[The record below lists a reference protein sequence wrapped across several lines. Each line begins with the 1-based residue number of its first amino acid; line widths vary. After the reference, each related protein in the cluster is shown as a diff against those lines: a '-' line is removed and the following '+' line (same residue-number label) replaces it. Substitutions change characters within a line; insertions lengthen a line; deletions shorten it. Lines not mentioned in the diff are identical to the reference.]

1 VSVIL
6 PAYNLRD
13 TLGRAIDSVVGQ
25 SLGAWE
31 LLVVD
36 DASDDDI
43 GVVVARYDDPRIRA
57 IRRTVNG
64 GVAAAQN
71 TGIDHARGEFVAF
84 LHSDDMLLAEKLQR
98 QVDLLASAGASV
110 GAVESAIEVEWPE
123 RVELWTPTL
132 DTATAF
138 DLLAYRNRVHIS
150 GLMIRRALAAQL
162 RFDERLRGAE
172 DRDFCARLL
181 RSTDVVCS
189 QEPLSRVSKTGPRL
203 SHQNKGPIYVY
214 LLAKYHDDIA
224 TDRRVHA
231 DWNYRIARAFARA
244 GHMREARD
252 AIRRSM
258 RLFPAHP
265 RRWPLWLASFGGDR
279 LTRAAFRVQVR
290 SAELAER
297 ARRP

>member
-1 VSVIL
+1 MSVIL
-6 PAYNLRD
+6 PIYDNRD
-13 TLGRAIDSVVGQ
+13 TLARAVDSVVEQTFGT
-25 SLGAWE
+25 WE

-43 GVVVARYDDPRIRA
+43 EQVVARYDDPRIRF
-57 IRRTVNG
+57 IRRTANG

-71 TGIDHARGEFVAF
+71 TGIDHARGEFVVF
-84 LHSDDMLLAEKLQR
+84 LHSDDTLLAEKLQH
-98 QVDLLASAGASV
+98 QVDLLAGAGDAV
-110 GAVESAIEVEWPE
+110 GAVESAIEVAWPE
-123 RVELWTPTL
+123 RVERWAAEL

-138 DLLAYRNRVHIS
+138 DLLAYRKRVHIS

-172 DRDFCARLL
+172 DRDFCVRLL
-181 RSTDVVCS
+181 RSTEVVCT
-189 QEPLSRVSKTGPRL
+189 QEPLSRVSKTGLRL

-214 LLAKYHDDIA
+214 LLQKYHDDIA

-231 DWNYRIARAFARA
+231 DWNYRIARAFSRAGQMPEARA
-244 GHMREARD
+244 
-252 AIRRSM
+252 AIRRSL
-258 RLFPAHP
+258 RLFPAHV

-279 LTRAAFRVQVR
+279 LTGAAFRVQVR